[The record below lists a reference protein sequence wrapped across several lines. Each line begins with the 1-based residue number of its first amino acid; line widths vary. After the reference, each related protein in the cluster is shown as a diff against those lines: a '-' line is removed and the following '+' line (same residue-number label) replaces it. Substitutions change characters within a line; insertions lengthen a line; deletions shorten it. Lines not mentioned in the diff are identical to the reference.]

1 MGALRRLDWKPGL
14 DGYWCVGLTGSR
26 RVAVGGACALGA
38 KQRGEQ
44 PMSGCACEESCRNP
58 SGGDGYRK
66 ALVVALVLN
75 LALFFVEIAGAWS
88 SGSVSLLADAID
100 FLGDSVNFGASLLVL
115 GMATVWSSRLAL
127 AKGMVMAGWGVLVL
141 ARALWAFS
149 VGGVPDHQTMT
160 WISLLALATN
170 FAVAAILYRY
180 RAGDANRKSVW
191 LCARND
197 AFANLAVLAAAQGVA
212 FFRQGWPDLLAAC
225 VLAGLGLH
233 SGLSVVRRARSELV

>member
-1 MGALRRLDWKPGL
+1 L
-14 DGYWCVGLTGSR
+14 SR
-26 RVAVGGACALGA
+26 GERTEILAEVRVGGFLPESTVEVDA
-38 KQRGEQ
+38 
-44 PMSGCACEESCRNP
+44 MSGCACEESCRNP
-58 SGGDGYRK
+58 SGGDGYRR

-100 FLGDSVNFGASLLVL
+100 FLGDAANFGASLLVL
-115 GMATVWSSRLAL
+115 GMAKVWSSRLAL
-127 AKGMVMAGWGVLVL
+127 GKGIVMSGWGVLVL

-149 VGGVPDHQTMT
+149 VGGVPVHETMT

-170 FAVAAILYRY
+170 LAVALLLYRH

-212 FFRQGWPDLLAAC
+212 FTGQGWPDLVAAS
-225 VLAGLGLH
+225 VMAGLGLN
-233 SGLSVVRRARSELV
+233 SGLAVVRRARRELGERG